1 MNGRRR
7 ILTGLMI
14 VLFFVGGAS
23 AETIPFDYWY
33 GRIIG
38 RTQIQSIHYTNSYE
52 VGDFKTSLKVGHGDD
67 VIVDFGTLLDFE
79 PVDQSNG
86 FQVQFLRPKVSA
98 IVGLGP
104 RMRLLIHRLDWQ
116 EDSEFRLDE
125 TSVSF
130 NQQSNFLSDQTL
142 RMLHKDIEFDPSQS
156 LYYYTKGMVLQPRN
170 WSLDANLQINISDY
184 SRTRQWPKIL
194 PPNPTSVLV
203 KTEEVNDSRT
213 WVAGAVSSYG
223 VSRKLQLTLGW
234 ELGRQNRPASQSRDS
249 YHLADL
255 DSHVVRS
262 VGDRDDAL
270 RSNEIFVEALLLK
283 SNRHWASIRP
293 SFNSYVNDNK
303 SENTNWDDSQITSRT
318 INKLID
324 DTNVY
329 GISAD
334 HTWISNGSSVPLGQ
348 ILDDYTAYYGHR
360 LAPGTIR
367 ISSSAD
373 LTLGREKFERSYERV
388 DTPVRDSTNYRS
400 RRDRLSVTSEVSYFS
415 KFNLDLMLRF
425 ILDRKVSGS
434 ARDNETMSFAHAQSH
449 YFNLQLSYYSFR
461 WNPDK
466 RQSIGW
472 NQISDI
478 DYLFRPLM
486 QPRDWRASVSVTP
499 PAHEW
504 IGRLDEENIFNFFKG
519 ESNNRWIL
527 SYSSALG
534 VCEGVEIG
542 LDANY
547 QQDVSPYD
555 DEPGYVTQYRYDNW
569 VVSPHLR
576 WQPGTRFRVEFRA
589 DEYYSDYDAVNWYG
603 NDDTREHYYD
613 HTWVVQLLY
622 TIII

>member
-1 MNGRRR
+1 MIGKRR

-14 VLFFVGGAS
+14 ALCFAS
-23 AETIPFDYWY
+23 QANAETIPFDYFF

-38 RTQIQSIHYTNSYE
+38 RTQIQSIHDAYNDEHGSLT
-52 VGDFKTSLKVGHGDD
+52 TSLKTGYGDAVSVNVGS
-67 VIVDFGTLLDFE
+67 LFE
-79 PVDQSNG
+79 IGPTSQSNV
-86 FQVQFLRPKVSA
+86 FQVEFLRPKLSA
-98 IVGLGP
+98 AARLGP

-125 TSVSF
+125 TMVSLT
-130 NQQSNFLSDQTL
+130 QHSDFLSDQTL
-142 RMLHKDIEFDPSQS
+142 RMLHKDIEFDPSRS

-170 WSLDANLQINISDY
+170 WSLDASLQLNISDY
-184 SRTRQWPKIL
+184 SRRMQWPKIL
-194 PPNPTSVLV
+194 PSNPASVLV
-203 KTEEVNDSRT
+203 KTEEVNDSRY

-234 ELGRQNRPASQSRDS
+234 ELGRQNRPASQIRDS
-249 YHLADL
+249 YDLSDL

-262 VGDRDDAL
+262 VGDRDDAF

-293 SFNSYVNDNK
+293 SFHSYVNDNK
-303 SENTNWDDSQITSRT
+303 SENTNWDDSQIRSRT

-334 HTWISNGSSVPLGQ
+334 HTWISNDATVPLGQ
-348 ILDDYTAYYGHR
+348 ILDDHTSYYGHR
-360 LAPGTIR
+360 LTPGTFR

-373 LTLGREKFERSYERV
+373 LTFGREKYERTSERV
-388 DTPVRDSTNYRS
+388 DTSIRDSTTYRS

-415 KFNLDLMLRF
+415 KFNLDLLLRF

-434 ARDNETMSFAHAQSH
+434 ARDNEVTSYGHTQRH
-449 YFNLQLSYYSFR
+449 YFDLQLSYYSFR
-461 WNPDK
+461 WDSDK

-472 NQISDI
+472 NQINDI
-478 DYLFRPLM
+478 DYLLGPLM
-486 QPRDWRASVSVTP
+486 QPRDWRASISVTP

-504 IGRLDEENIFNFFKG
+504 SGYYDEENIFNFFKG

-534 VCEGVEIG
+534 VCDGVEIG
-542 LDANY
+542 LDATY
-547 QQDVSPYD
+547 QQDVITSAYD
-555 DEPGYVTQYRYDNW
+555 PDYLSRYRYDRW
-569 VVSPHLR
+569 TVRPHFR
-576 WQPGTRFRVEFRA
+576 WQPGTRFRMDFTAE
-589 DEYYSDYDAVNWYG
+589 EYYSDYDGVTWHGYYE
-603 NDDTREHYYD
+603 TREHEYR
-613 HTWVVQLLY
+613 HTWAIKVVYSIL
-622 TIII
+622 I